1 MLANHIWQFGNQ
13 IELTLRADA
22 KPILEDIKQFDSDW
36 HQYNVFKPNIKR
48 WTDMLF
54 EREAF
59 KKAASYKHDE

>member
-1 MLANHIWQFGNQ
+1 MIENIFVAGDLQWQRNICVSYALFLAKALG
-13 IELTLRADA
+13 IEEA
-22 KPILEDIKQFDSDW
+22 
-36 HQYNVFKPNIKR
+36 FKPNIKR